1 MLIIKVQD
9 GEIIDRYLKM
19 FKYKTQR
26 TGVIKKLKEKQEFTK
41 KSVKSRKQKQKA
53 IYKNQLKQKAD
64 ES

>member
-41 KSVKSRKQKQKA
+41 KSVKNRKQKQKA
-53 IYKNQLKQKAD
+53 IYKNKLKQKED